1 MVTMHRSRNW
11 KIEIFGR
18 EHGIPHVHVSGPD
31 FRATV
36 SIETGEII
44 AGALP
49 TTTLKEVRRW
59 LDSNRDTAMKR
70 WYERNPNR

>member
-18 EHGIPHVHVSGPD
+18 EHGVPHIHVSGPD

-36 SIETGEII
+36 SVETSEMI

-49 TTTLKEVRRW
+49 AATLKEVRRW
-59 LDSNRDTAMKR
+59 LSDNRDAAMST
-70 WYERNPNR
+70 WNERNPNR

>member
-1 MVTMHRSRNW
+1 MATLHRSRNW

-18 EHGIPHVHVSGPD
+18 EHGIAHIHVTGPE

-36 SIETGEII
+36 SIASGEVI

-49 TTTLKEVRRW
+49 TVTLKDVRRW
-59 LDSNRDTAMKR
+59 LDGNRDAAMNL
-70 WYERNPNR
+70 WYERNPHR

>member
-18 EHGIPHVHVSGPD
+18 KHDIAHVHVAGPE
-31 FRATV
+31 FRTTV
-36 SIETGEII
+36 SIASGEII

-49 TTTLKEVRRW
+49 AAALKEVMRW
-59 LDSNRDTAMKR
+59 LDGNRDAALR
-70 WYERNPNR
+70 LWHERNPNR